1 MRLCIIKMI
10 MYRITA
16 SSAMLDA
23 ESNVALIIHTR
34 RIRELVR
41 LEVYPGL
48 RLVLVVRKLSH
59 DLAID
64 WTTANKR
71 IDQIKR
77 KNRWTDYFI
86 SHVAIFHRTL
96 YLKKHFFVL
105 SEILSI
111 SRTAST
117 YPSSFI
123 SRCSPHPRPSRTRQS
138 EIFRPNI
145 SCLSMLMT
153 RVKGSPIFT
162 FSATWCCVGS
172 PLKIFI
178 VHPGIGA
185 VACVGRKSQFKYTYF
200 TLIHYTFIYIRLS
213 RYLYGDI
220 YVEINTSRI
229 L

>member
-1 MRLCIIKMI
+1 MRLYIIRI
-10 MYRITA
+10 LYRITA
-16 SSAMLDA
+16 SSVMLNA
-23 ESNVALIIHTR
+23 ESHVALIIHAR

-41 LEVYPGL
+41 LEVHPGL
-48 RLVLVVRKLSH
+48 RLVLVIRKLSH
-59 DLAID
+59 DLTVD
-64 WTTANKR
+64 WTTTNECVY
-71 IDQIKR
+71 QIK
-77 KNRWTDYFI
+77 KEVKMDNSFI
-86 SHVAIFHRTL
+86 WHVAIFCPL
-96 YLKKHFFVL
+96 LLKKKSFF
-105 SEILSI
+105 SKITSI
-111 SRTAST
+111 SHTAPT

-138 EIFRPNI
+138 EIFKPNI

-185 VACVGRKSQFKYTYF
+185 VACVGRNSQFMNIIF
-200 TLIHYTFIYIRLS
+200 HVDPLHIHLHSLIQILVQ
-213 RYLYGDI
+213 RYL
-220 YVEINTSRI
+220 EINTLRI